1 MIRVNALVIWWLVWL
16 PGGFLVAEQPAVNP
30 VGEDHAAVME
40 EGLKL
45 FRDHV
50 REILVENCV
59 RCHGGDFIESGFD
72 LSSRDAL
79 MKGGASGE
87 PGIVPGDADA
97 SLAFGLMTHRREPAM
112 PQEASRLKAEQL
124 DLVADWIRLGA
135 PYDSSLIDSGQVE
148 DWTARVVKADAKEYW
163 AFRPLQS
170 VLPPGNDSRWG
181 RGPIDSFVLT
191 GLAAAGLEPNPE
203 ADKRTL
209 IRRAHFG
216 VIGIPPGTD
225 DVSAFLA
232 DDSDDA
238 YASLVDRLLSS
249 PQFGER
255 WARHWLDVARF
266 AESHGF
272 EQDYD
277 RPHAYHFRDFVIKA
291 FNQDMPYDQFVRYQL
306 AGDEIA
312 PDDPL
317 AMMATGFLGA
327 GVYPTQITLREV
339 EPSRYDALD
348 DMANVTGQAF
358 LGLTVGCAR
367 CHDHK
372 FDPIPQADYSRFIA
386 TFALTVRSNVDVQ
399 IAPADAGEI
408 ANHKAKRD
416 EMVAALEAFEQQEL
430 PGRLDS
436 WMVAQDQEGVA
447 EDVWSLL
454 PWTARSDGG
463 ATMALQD
470 DGSFLVNG
478 TNPDFDR
485 YAFVAETHLSN
496 LSAIRIEALT
506 DASMVA
512 SGPGRADNGN
522 FCLTDVR
529 VVARSV
535 VDPKNVMEVK
545 LIDPRA
551 THQQDQSGLSVAAS
565 IDGNRAT
572 GWAVD
577 FGGIGKDQA
586 AEFRFA
592 SPVGFPGGT
601 VLEVALEFNGNGR
614 HSLGRP
620 RISVTNATEPID
632 LGAPAV
638 MAPPGDLVSGIE
650 MRAGI
655 AGLDEQQK
663 KALLRWYRD
672 RDPRWRELS
681 GAIDHHDRNPPSPKV
696 ETVMVASE
704 GVTPIRH
711 HMPGGA
717 PDFFEKT
724 YYLRRGDVL
733 QKEGEAQPG
742 FLQVLVNS
750 DDSPSR
756 WQVTPPEGSST
767 SHRRRAMAD
776 WMTDT
781 ECGAGHLLARVIVNR
796 IWHYHFGQGLVATPN
811 DFGRQAEPPSH
822 PELLDYLAQSLIDG
836 GWRLKPIHKMILTSA
851 AYRQSSAFN
860 DKSSLVDPLNR
871 LVWRYTP
878 RRLEAEVI
886 RDSLLAVTRSLDTR
900 MYGPG
905 TLDESMRRR
914 GIYFTTKRSQLV
926 SMLQLFDAP
935 ESLGPLGNR
944 SITTVGPQSLWF
956 LNNAHVRTW
965 ASEYAAKIID
975 QHAGSPSAAVDEVYQ
990 DALSRLPAP
999 KERHLAT
1006 AFLAS
1011 QADAYRDSG
1020 ESSPERLAMTD
1031 LCQAILSLNE
1041 FIYVE

>member
-1 MIRVNALVIWWLVWL
+1 LI
-16 PGGFLVAEQPAVNP
+16 
-30 VGEDHAAVME
+30 
-40 EGLKL
+40 
-45 FRDHV
+45 
-50 REILVENCV
+50 
-59 RCHGGDFIESGFD
+59 
-72 LSSRDAL
+72 
-79 MKGGASGE
+79 KGGASGD
-87 PGIVPGDADA
+87 PGIVLGDAEA
-97 SLAFGLMTHRREPAM
+97 SLAYQLMTHRREPAM
-112 PQEASRLKAEQL
+112 PVDASRLNTERL
-124 DLVADWIRLGA
+124 DLVARWIDLGA
-135 PYDSSLIDSGQVE
+135 PYDQPLVDRDQTV

-170 VLPPGNDSRWG
+170 AKPLASDDSQWG
-181 RGPIDSFVLT
+181 RGPIDPFIRKELV
-191 GLAAAGLEPNPE
+191 AAGLDVNPE

-209 IRRAHFG
+209 LRRAYFG
-216 VIGIPPGTD
+216 VIGIPPGIE

-238 YASLVDRLLSS
+238 YASVVDRLLSS

-277 RPHAYHFRDFVIKA
+277 RPHAYHYRDFVIKA
-291 FNQDMPYDQFVRYQL
+291 FNQDMPYDRFVRYQL

-386 TFALTVRSNVDVQ
+386 TFALTVRSEVEVE
-399 IAPADAGEI
+399 IAPADEEEI
-408 ANHKAKRD
+408 VSHKAKRG
-416 EMVAALEAFEQQEL
+416 ELVAALEAFESQEL

-436 WMVAQDQEGVA
+436 WMVGHDQEGVA
-447 EDVWSLL
+447 EDGWNLL
-454 PWTARSDGG
+454 PWTTRGDGG
-463 ATMALQD
+463 ATMVQQD
-470 DGSFLVNG
+470 DGSFLVTG

-485 YAFVAETHLSN
+485 YAFVAETHLSDLN
-496 LSAIRIEALT
+496 AIRIEALT

-512 SGPGRADNGN
+512 GGPGRADNGN

-535 VDPKNVMEVK
+535 VDPEAVTEVE

-551 THQQDQSGLSVAAS
+551 THQQDQGGLAVAAA
-565 IDGNRAT
+565 IDGNRTT

-592 SPVGFPGGT
+592 RPVGFPGGT
-601 VLEVALEFNGNGR
+601 ILEVELDFQGNHR

-620 RISVTNATEPID
+620 RISVTNASRSLD
-632 LGAPAV
+632 LIAPAV
-638 MAPPGDLVSGIE
+638 MAPPGDLVAGID

-655 AGLDEQQK
+655 AGLDDPRKES
-663 KALLRWYRD
+663 LLRWYRD
-672 RDPRWRELS
+672 QDTRWRELA
-681 GAIDHHDRNPPSPKV
+681 GAIAHHDRHPPRSKV

-704 GVTPIRH
+704 GVPPIRH

-750 DDSPSR
+750 PDSQSR
-756 WQVTPPEGSST
+756 WETSPPEGSRT

-796 IWHYHFGQGLVATPN
+796 IWHYHFGQGLVTTPN

-822 PELLDYLAQSLIDG
+822 PELLDYLARSLIDG

-860 DKSSLVDPLNR
+860 DSSSLVDPRNR

-914 GIYFTTKRSQLV
+914 GIYFTTKRSQLI

-965 ASEYAAKIID
+965 VSEYAARITAE
-975 QHAGSPSAAVDEVYQ
+975 HPGSPSAAVNEVYQ
-990 DALSRLPAP
+990 SALSRLPDA
-999 KERHLAT
+999 KETHLAT
-1006 AFLAS
+1006 AFLSS
-1011 QADAYRDSG
+1011 QVNAYRDSG
-1020 ESSPERLAMTD
+1020 ESSPEHLAMTD